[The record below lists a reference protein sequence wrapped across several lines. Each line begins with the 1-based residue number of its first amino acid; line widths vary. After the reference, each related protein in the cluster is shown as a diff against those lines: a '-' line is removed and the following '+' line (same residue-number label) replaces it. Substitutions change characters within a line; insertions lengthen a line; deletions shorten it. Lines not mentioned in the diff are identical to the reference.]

1 MNHLQAGADRA
12 AFTIAPAPVSRAAD
26 LRYHAMMNAPVR
38 NEARFDRAQFEK
50 MARAGVFGRDR
61 VELRRGRIALM
72 SPKHVPHASVQ
83 TSLMLVLDACL
94 SRASLPWR
102 VLAEVTVDLAADFQ
116 PMPDIVVWD
125 PLACDPDLDGPAP
138 GRAVKLVIEVADAT
152 LADDIGEKLLEYAR
166 AGVAEYWVADVKGR
180 LILRH
185 AGPSETGF
193 ARREP
198 VLFGQTAAWLT
209 QDLSVETDRL

>member
-1 MNHLQAGADRA
+1 M
-12 AFTIAPAPVSRAAD
+12 SRAAKV
-26 LRYHAMMNAPVR
+26 RYHEGMNAPVR

-83 TSLMLVLDACL
+83 ASLMFALRDAVQSARRDWGVL
-94 SRASLPWR
+94 S
-102 VLAEVTVDLAADFQ
+102 EVSVDFAADFQ

-125 PLACDPDLDGPAP
+125 PQAAPPDVDGPIPAA
-138 GRAVKLVIEVADAT
+138 AVRLVVEVADASLT
-152 LADDIGEKLLEYAR
+152 DDLGEKLEDYAR

-198 VLFGQTAAWLT
+198 VLFGQPAAWLT
-209 QDLSVETDRL
+209 HDLSVDTGRL

>member
-1 MNHLQAGADRA
+1 
-12 AFTIAPAPVSRAAD
+12 
-26 LRYHAMMNAPVR
+26 MNAPVR

-61 VELRRGRIALM
+61 VELRQGKIALM
-72 SPKHVPHASVQ
+72 SPQFLPHGRVKLRLA
-83 TSLMLVLDACL
+83 TSLEYM
-94 SRASLPWR
+94 
-102 VLAEVTVDLAADFQ
+102 LAAHSLGWEVLSETSVDAAQDFQ
-116 PMPDIVVWD
+116 PIPDIVVFD
-125 PLACDPDLDGPAP
+125 SALVPEHLDGAIPLA
-138 GRAVKLVIEVADAT
+138 AVKLVVEVADAT

-198 VLFGQTAAWLT
+198 VLFGQPAHWLT
-209 QDLSVETDRL
+209 QDLSVETGRL